1 MQLITAII
9 RPHKVGELSDALQRF
24 GFRGMTVTE
33 AQGIGK
39 VTDPPEFYRGR
50 EYGSQLHHHAKIE
63 ILAADLDV
71 KDLVEV
77 IRKVAS
83 TGRSGDGKVWV
94 TPVTHVVRIRTGE
107 AGVDA
112 VR

>member
-1 MQLITAII
+1 MQLITAIV
-9 RPHKVGELSDALQRF
+9 RPFKVGEVSDALQRF

-39 VTDPPEFYRGR
+39 AADPPEVYRGR
-50 EYGSQLHHHAKIE
+50 EYGAQMQHHAKIE
-63 ILAADLDV
+63 ILAEDLDV

-77 IRKVAS
+77 IRLVAS
-83 TGRSGDGKVWV
+83 TGRLGDGKVWV
-94 TPVTHVVRIRTGE
+94 TPVSHVVRIRTGE